1 MRWTPGRRSSN
12 LEDRR
17 GLSGGGSGGG
27 GGGLRLG
34 AGGIIVLVI
43 LSVVFK
49 KDFLSLAS
57 ESGMPSNV
65 AVQPG
70 DMPPANSSAA
80 EDSLVDFTSFV
91 LDDAQATW
99 TRIYAAQGGAYQPT
113 TLVLYR
119 HQTPTACGTGQSA
132 AGPFYCPADQK
143 VYVDLGFFDELHTR
157 FGAAGDFAQAYV
169 LAHEIGH
176 HIQTISGTSG
186 EVRRLQQSNPSQAN
200 ALSVRL
206 ELQADCY
213 AGVWA
218 NSTAKRN
225 LLDAGDV
232 EEGLAAA
239 AAVGDDRLQRM
250 SGTRVSP
257 ETFTHGT
264 SAERM
269 EWFRRGLASGDPSA
283 CDTFR

>member
-1 MRWTPGRRSSN
+1 MRWTPGRRSN
-12 LEDRR
+12 HLEDRR
-17 GLSGGGSGGG
+17 GLSGGGGPRGGM
-27 GGGLRLG
+27 RLG
-34 AGGIIVLVI
+34 AGGLIVLVI
-43 LSVVFK
+43 LSIVFK

-57 ESGMPSNV
+57 EGGLPADMGAASGEL
-65 AVQPG
+65 
-70 DMPPANSSAA
+70 PPPYSSVA

-91 LDDAQATW
+91 LDDVQATW
-99 TRIYAAQGGAYQPT
+99 GRIYAAQQSAYQPT

-119 HQTPTACGTGQSA
+119 HQTPTACGTGESA
-132 AGPFYCPADQK
+132 AGPFYCPADQQ

-218 NSTAKRN
+218 NSTARRN
-225 LLDAGDV
+225 LLEEGDV

-250 SGTRVSP
+250 SGTRVTP
-257 ETFTHGT
+257 EAFTHGT
-264 SAERM
+264 SAQRM
-269 EWFRRGLASGDPSA
+269 EWFRRGLTSGDPSV

>member
-1 MRWTPGRRSSN
+1 MPTS
-12 LEDRR
+12 
-17 GLSGGGSGGG
+17 
-27 GGGLRLG
+27 
-34 AGGIIVLVI
+34 A
-43 LSVVFK
+43 SVQ
-49 KDFLSLAS
+49 A
-57 ESGMPSNV
+57 
-65 AVQPG
+65 G
-70 DMPPANSSAA
+70 DMPPVNSSAA

-99 TRIYAAQGGAYQPT
+99 TRIYAAQGSTYQPT

-176 HIQTISGTSG
+176 HIQTISGTSA
-186 EVRRLQQSNPSQAN
+186 EVRRLQQTNPSQAN

-225 LLDAGDV
+225 LLDEGDV
-232 EEGLAAA
+232 DEGLAAA

-257 ETFTHGT
+257 EAFTHGT
-264 SAERM
+264 SAQRM
-269 EWFRRGLASGDPSA
+269 EWFRRGLTSGDPSA